1 MYGSGCVS
9 LLMRIMP
16 VEYEPTRMPSCRSA
30 SRYRRTRVRPARGAW
45 LDDLDF
51 LELQILDRV
60 AADRHELRG
69 LPDLRRREQH
79 AFGAALQHVQRD
91 LRILQVGDDR
101 DQLARRLIGSGQQ
114 DLERDL
120 ARVLQEFDEQPRR
133 RGRQLAGAR
142 ERRLARHL
150 DEHAEFDTIRHREI
164 DGQAILHEDDLHLL
178 EQRGIGRL
186 PIDDRDLARARR
198 QPPGLR
204 RILHDECG
212 HADMQRFLGDLV
224 REPPMLRRSIQESFF
239 KANLLRRDNAG

>member
-1 MYGSGCVS
+1 MVDSS
-9 LLMRIMP
+9 
-16 VEYEPTRMPSCRSA
+16 
-30 SRYRRTRVRPARGAW
+30 
-45 LDDLDF
+45 
-51 LELQILDRV
+51 Q
-60 AADRHELRG
+60 
-69 LPDLRRREQH
+69 
-79 AFGAALQHVQRD
+79 
-91 LRILQVGDDR
+91 
-101 DQLARRLIGSGQQ
+101 
-114 DLERDL
+114 
-120 ARVLQEFDEQPRR
+120 
-133 RGRQLAGAR
+133 AR

-224 REPPMLRRSIQESFF
+224 RGFADVAQVNPG
-239 KANLLRRDNAG
+239 KLLQGQSPSKGITQVE